1 MLSGHFSAA
10 YDGDGLRAMKQGTLP
25 GGTSAITTYFLYGP
39 DGMPIVEEGWN
50 GTAASVTAANGM
62 GAAGWRERYAGSQK
76 TAYADDPSGS
86 VLARVTAGDTTSPAD
101 SYCFYDGYGDVRGYV
116 QVSTGQR
123 LVVRDPVGFGS
134 QYGYYTD
141 PETGNGTTAPGLL
154 CLTHRYY
161 DPGTGRFVTRDPSGY
176 GGGVNLYGFAGDN
189 PVNENDPSGFRPLT
203 AQDISRF
210 AKLRAYANSSDH
222 GNANTGDVAPL
233 INGTIMGL
241 KQQIATVSGS
251 SDPVNL
257 KSVWWAIDHLG
268 DVNYGAGG
276 TLSSAS
282 HFSYLVTKDKPFS
295 KGIPGLS
302 KCNIF
307 VADAYGLG
315 GGVGFGGSGVPVS
328 GGILGI
334 NQSPPS
340 ANQLGNMNVAVAH
353 FLVAWPPL
361 PGDIVAFNS
370 PGGHGHSTIWLGNN
384 VLIYAGGGDVKLGSL
399 GFVQKYEGGT
409 AGVWRRYAP

>member
-1 MLSGHFSAA
+1 LTGIVSPAFSAL

-25 GGTSAITTYFLYGP
+25 GGTSAITPYFLYGP

-50 GTAASVTAANGM
+50 GTSASVTAANGM

-101 SYCFYDGYGDVRGYV
+101 SYSFYDGYGDVRGYV

-189 PVNENDPSGFRPLT
+189 PVNEMDPDGLRRIYIHNPHHFAPAYTVVAGNRVLDGRGIQVMAAYNHRDYVIDIPNSQSLAANMDFAVQLRGGYYGFDYIGT
-203 AQDISRF
+203 AQDLL
-210 AKLRAYANSSDH
+210 APY
-222 GNANTGDVAPL
+222 VA
-233 INGTIMGL
+233 NGTYGDYG
-241 KQQIATVSGS
+241 K
-251 SDPVNL
+251 NL
-257 KSVWWAIDHLG
+257 KM
-268 DVNYGAGG
+268 YP
-276 TLSSAS
+276 SSGRNKS
-282 HFSYLVTKDKPFS
+282 L
-295 KGIPGLS
+295 
-302 KCNIF
+302 
-307 VADAYGLG
+307 AYMRQLG
-315 GGVGFGGSGVPVS
+315 GNFNLGVMGAAAGVPLQVLLASGHVKSFEHVKKPHPQPEQDAIEDGFYYFYQTHPQYEKSDDFTPPSGVV
-328 GGILGI
+328 INLG
-334 NQSPPS
+334 PPDHDP
-340 ANQLGNMNVAVAH
+340 N
-353 FLVAWPPL
+353 
-361 PGDIVAFNS
+361 
-370 PGGHGHSTIWLGNN
+370 
-384 VLIYAGGGDVKLGSL
+384 
-399 GFVQKYEGGT
+399 
-409 AGVWRRYAP
+409 